1 MKLIFLLCLA
11 LVTVLLITSINI
23 AVAAGYSEHQFT
35 DRHAFSSLRT
45 LPLPLPLPITCSL
58 DIKRQWLTATVHD
71 NRTEQFL
78 FGLYQ
83 SNNNEEPFNPI
94 RKPEPLLLMLFALF
108 ILALALINKRANAKF
123 RSFLSNRR

>member
-11 LVTVLLITSINI
+11 LVTVLLMNSINI

-35 DRHAFSSLRT
+35 DRHAFSSLR
-45 LPLPLPLPITCSL
+45 PLSLPITCSL

-108 ILALALINKRANAKF
+108 ILALALINKRANAKI